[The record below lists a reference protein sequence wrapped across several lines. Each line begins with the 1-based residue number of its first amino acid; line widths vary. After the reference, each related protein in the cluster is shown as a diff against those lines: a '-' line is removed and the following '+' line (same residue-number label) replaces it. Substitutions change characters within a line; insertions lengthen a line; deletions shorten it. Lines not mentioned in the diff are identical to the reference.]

1 MMSGFLKEMARSSL
15 ERLRSARAVES
26 EKALWQRAA
35 DAPPAPP
42 LKLSAGGFDV
52 IAELKLRSPVKGVLR
67 PASEDVAARVTSYA
81 QGGAAAVSVLTEPYH
96 FDGSMA
102 HLARASETLAP
113 LGIPTLR
120 KDFIIEP
127 YQVME
132 ARAQG
137 AGGVLVIL
145 RMLDHGRITEL
156 LDCAAMLHMF
166 VLLEGFDEEDLA
178 CGRQLVTE
186 RVGHV
191 ETLLVGVNSRD
202 LDSLQVVPDRFEALA
217 PKLPTGVPR
226 VAESGVATAA
236 DAARLA
242 RAGYQVVLVGA
253 ALMADDH
260 PETLVGRMV
269 HAGRAARVPA
279 A

>member
-1 MMSGFLKEMARSSL
+1 MSGFLKEMARSSL
-15 ERLRSARAVES
+15 ERLRKARAVET
-26 EKALWQRAA
+26 EKELWHRAS
-35 DAPPAPP
+35 DAAPAPP
-42 LKLSAGGFDV
+42 LKLNATGFDV
-52 IAELKLRSPVKGVLR
+52 IAELKLRSPAKGVLR
-67 PASEDVAARVTSYA
+67 AATEDLAARVSSYA
-81 QGGAAAVSVLTEPYH
+81 KGGAAAVSVLTEPYH

-113 LGIPTLR
+113 LGVPTLR

-132 ARAQG
+132 ARALG

-156 LDCAAMLHMF
+156 LDCAAMLKMF

-178 CGRQLVTE
+178 CARQLVTE
-186 RVGHV
+186 RAGRV
-191 ETLLVGVNSRD
+191 EALLVGVNSRD
-202 LDSLQVVPDRFEALA
+202 LDTLQVVPERLEGLA
-217 PKLPTGVPR
+217 PKLPTDAPR
-226 VAESGVATAA
+226 VAESGVATPE

-269 HAGRAARVPA
+269 HAGRAALVPA

>member
-1 MMSGFLKEMARSSL
+1 MGLLSDMAVSSAQRAR
-15 ERLRSARAVES
+15 EARAVMDEA
-26 EKALWQRAA
+26 ALRAHCA
-35 DAPPAPP
+35 TLPPAPR
-42 LKLSAGGFDV
+42 LELDAAGFDV
-52 IAELKLRSPVKGVLR
+52 IAELKLRSPAKGVLR
-67 PASEDVAARVTSYA
+67 AATEDLAARVSSYA
-81 QGGAAAVSVLTEPYH
+81 EGGAAAVSVLTEPYH

-113 LGIPTLR
+113 LGVPTMR

-132 ARAQG
+132 ARALG

-156 LDCAAMLHMF
+156 LDCAAMLKMF

-178 CGRQLVTE
+178 CARQLVSE
-186 RVGHV
+186 RAGHL

-202 LDSLQVVPDRFEALA
+202 LDTLQVVPDRLEALA
-217 PKLPTGVPR
+217 PKLPTEVPR
-226 VAESGVATAA
+226 VAESGVATPG

-242 RAGYQVVLVGA
+242 RVGYQLVLVGA
-253 ALMADDH
+253 ALMTDDH
-260 PETLVGRMV
+260 PETLVSRMV
-269 HAGRAARVPA
+269 SAGRAARVPA

>member
-1 MMSGFLKEMARSSL
+1 MSGLLQEMARSSL
-15 ERLRSARAVES
+15 ERLSKARAMET
-26 EKALWQRAA
+26 EKELWQRAS
-35 DAPPAPP
+35 DAPPAPA
-42 LKLSAGGFDV
+42 LKLSPAGFDL
-52 IAELKLRSPVKGVLR
+52 IAELKLRSPAKGVLR
-67 PASEDVAARVTSYA
+67 ASSEDLAARVNAYA
-81 QGGAAAVSVLTEPYH
+81 KGGAAAVSVLTEPYH

-102 HLARASETLAP
+102 HLARASETLTP

-132 ARAQG
+132 ARALG

-186 RVGHV
+186 RAGRV

-202 LDSLQVVPDRFEALA
+202 LDTLQVVPDRFESLA
-217 PKLPTGVPR
+217 PKLPGGVPH
-226 VAESGVATAA
+226 VAESGVATAE

-242 RAGYQVVLVGA
+242 RAGYQLVLVGA
-253 ALMADDH
+253 ALMVDDH
-260 PETLVGRMV
+260 PETLVSRMV
-269 HAGRAARVPA
+269 QAGRAARVRA

>member
-1 MMSGFLKEMARSSL
+1 MSGFLKEMARSSL
-15 ERLRSARAVES
+15 ERLRNARAVET
-26 EKALWQRAA
+26 EKGLWQRAS
-35 DAPPAPP
+35 DAPAAPP
-42 LKLSAGGFDV
+42 LKLGTAGFDV
-52 IAELKLRSPVKGVLR
+52 IAELKLRSPAKGVLR
-67 PASEDVAARVTSYA
+67 ASTEDLAARVRAYA

-113 LGIPTLR
+113 LGVPTMR

-132 ARAQG
+132 ARAVG

-156 LDCAAMLHMF
+156 LDCAAMLKMF
-166 VLLEGFDEEDLA
+166 VLLEGFDEE
-178 CGRQLVTE
+178 
-186 RVGHV
+186 
-191 ETLLVGVNSRD
+191 
-202 LDSLQVVPDRFEALA
+202 LA
-217 PKLPTGVPR
+217 PKLPTEVPR
-226 VAESGVATAA
+226 VAESGVATPG

-242 RAGYQVVLVGA
+242 RVGYQLVLVGA
-253 ALMADDH
+253 ALMTDDH
-260 PETLVGRMV
+260 PETLVSRMV
-269 HAGRAARVPA
+269 SAGRAARVPA

>member
-1 MMSGFLKEMARSSL
+1 MSGFLKEIARSSL
-15 ERLRSARAVES
+15 ERLKKARAVET
-26 EKALWQRAA
+26 EKELWQRAS
-35 DAPPAPP
+35 DTPPAPP
-42 LKLSAGGFDV
+42 LKLSTVGFDV
-52 IAELKLRSPVKGVLR
+52 IAELKLRSPAKGMLR
-67 PASEDVAARVTSYA
+67 APTEDVAARVTSYA
-81 QGGAAAVSVLTEPYH
+81 QGGAVAVSVLTEPYH

-127 YQVME
+127 YQIME
-132 ARAQG
+132 ARALG

-186 RVGHV
+186 RAGRV

-202 LDSLQVVPDRFEALA
+202 LDTLQVVPDRLEGLVS
-217 PKLPTGVPR
+217 KLPAEVPR
-226 VAESGVATAA
+226 VAESGVATPE

-242 RAGYQVVLVGA
+242 RAGYQLVLVGA
-253 ALMADDH
+253 ALMADDQ

-269 HAGRAARVPA
+269 HAGRAARAPA